1 MVTFL
6 LLAVIRSYMK
16 DFTLAGIFVTLTLI
30 LLLAVLLSG
39 CSSKYEQKYQFSYTF
54 DKDQESWTAGFAD
67 LPADYEPDSYALDSG
82 WGELPSGLAGN
93 AIYISGNN
101 HSDDLFMYFQKHITG
116 LRPNTTYQV
125 QFEIEL
131 ASNTPA
137 GMTGIGGSPGENVYV
152 KAGAVGYEPEI
163 ITDDIG
169 WLRLDID
176 KGNQGSEGEDMINL
190 GTLSNPNLDPDTTT
204 GDDYALMTLNSQGR
218 NFQVTSDK
226 DGTIWVIIGSDSG
239 FEGTTTVFYNMVEIT
254 LMEEE

>member
-1 MVTFL
+1 MKSQHYKL
-6 LLAVIRSYMK
+6 LLLPIVAILV
-16 DFTLAGIFVTLTLI
+16 AGC
-30 LLLAVLLSG
+30 AG
-39 CSSKYEQKYQFSYTF
+39 HYEKSYQFSDTF
-54 DKDQESWTAGFAD
+54 DDSAEGWVAGFAD
-67 LPADYEPDSYALDSG
+67 LPADYEPELYELDSG

-93 AIYISGNN
+93 AMYISGDN

-116 LRPNTTYQV
+116 LRPDTTYQA
-125 QFEIEL
+125 QFGIEL

-176 KGNQGSEGEDMINL
+176 KGNQESDGEDMINL
-190 GTLSNPNLDPDTTT
+190 GTLSNPNLDPDTST
-204 GDDYALMTLNSQGR
+204 GDEYALMTLNSQGR

-226 DGTIWVIIGSDSG
+226 DGSIWVVIGTDSG
-239 FEGTTTVFYNMVEIT
+239 FEGATTVYYNSVEIT
-254 LMEEE
+254 LTEKV